1 MMANV
6 KWETDLDAALKRA
19 KSENKKVLL
28 DFYNPG

>member
-1 MMANV
+1 MISKL
-6 KWETDLDAALKRA
+6 KWETDFEAALKRA